1 MSPLPYTYEF
11 ASATKR
17 INSHNE
23 YTRAL
28 RREIRAQ
35 RRANRGRG
43 HSLPGLTVAETKILE
58 RIGTR
63 VSISEGT
70 TIARSGDIGQ
80 EAFVLAK
87 GGLEVR
93 RGGLYLAT
101 LRPGDL
107 AGETAILT
115 QTLRNADVVA
125 TEAAEVVVLTPSE
138 LRSAIEL
145 IPSLGSQAASRVA

>member
-1 MSPLPYTYEF
+1 MSPLPYTSEF

-28 RREIRAQ
+28 RRDIRAA
-35 RRANRGRG
+35 RRAERGRIR
-43 HSLPGLTVAETKILE
+43 SLPGLTPAETRILE

-63 VSISEGT
+63 LSVSTGT
-70 TIARSGDIGQ
+70 TIARSGEVGK

-93 RGGLYLAT
+93 RGSLRLAT
-101 LRPGDL
+101 LRPGAL
-107 AGETAILT
+107 AGETSILNH
-115 QTLRNADVVA
+115 TLRNADVVV

-138 LRSAIEL
+138 LRSALEL
-145 IPSLGSQAASRVA
+145 IPSLGSQATARVA

>member
-1 MSPLPYTYEF
+1 M
-11 ASATKR
+11 
-17 INSHNE
+17 
-23 YTRAL
+23 
-28 RREIRAQ
+28 RAQ
-35 RRANRGRG
+35 RRANRGRS